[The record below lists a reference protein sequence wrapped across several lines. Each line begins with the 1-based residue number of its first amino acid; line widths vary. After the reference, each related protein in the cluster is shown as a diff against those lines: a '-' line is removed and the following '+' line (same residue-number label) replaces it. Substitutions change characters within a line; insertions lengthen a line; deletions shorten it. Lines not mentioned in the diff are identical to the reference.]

1 MAGQFDDIPNKRS
14 SCGGYRMGDAPFL
27 GRTLLKRLNI
37 AEMTSSVLPMQN
49 KRSEPCLSSWDLK
62 AWIDSIKNLVEPI

>member
-1 MAGQFDDIPNKRS
+1 
-14 SCGGYRMGDAPFL
+14 MGDAPFL

-62 AWIDSIKNLVEPI
+62 AWIDSIKNLVEPVG